1 MFYFYYSKMILYM
14 LLYFDD
20 ECKLDKHISSHFLNN
35 DDKQLL
41 FNDSLSQF
49 STYQNENKNNYDEK
63 KNSLNC
69 NEIFEM
75 LEKDLN
81 KHNINF
87 NCFDYKNKYNDE
99 NDLFEME
106 IGKLFSC

>member
-1 MFYFYYSKMILYM
+1 
-14 LLYFDD
+14 
-20 ECKLDKHISSHFLNN
+20 
-35 DDKQLL
+35 
-41 FNDSLSQF
+41 
-49 STYQNENKNNYDEK
+49 
-63 KNSLNC
+63 
-69 NEIFEM
+69 M